1 MVMLTFNPIENA
13 EMFAVDHINGKRQ
26 DNRLVNLRWVLQ
38 SENMQFCD
46 ENNTEIK
53 EIIAKLVQKYG
64 YEETKTKLLTILDE

>member
-1 MVMLTFNPIENA
+1 MLTFNPIENA

-26 DNRLVNLRWVLQ
+26 DNRLINLRWVLQ

-64 YEETKTKLLTILDE
+64 YADAKSKISALLD

>member
-26 DNRLVNLRWVLQ
+26 DNRLINLRWVLQ

-64 YEETKTKLLTILDE
+64 YADTKSKISALLD